1 MTQKD
6 IFEKE
11 IYVDLYN
18 DVIQDLLDMIRD
30 DKIKFTTP
38 EPYDIFR
45 NLVKVFFRYISKTR
59 WYKGFSNKESL
70 MFHIQAKYNTIT
82 NDAYKDLKKIL
93 NEKEEKLNPFA
104 NITIEDNNIIKDL
117 IENNIEDESMD
128 IERNNDISIEENK
141 SIILNNNNI
150 EIENINKNESIS
162 HINNNIDMSEN
173 EKKDEISDNQKNIK
187 SNFNNLEI
195 MHKDFSLLREHSIF
209 YTEENFSNIR
219 KHIYVFYFNNNEL
232 CANHVNKILDSS
244 NKIYELVVFDIKN
257 RAGIKYY
264 FVYTKF
270 VNPVQ
275 YKKELFG
282 TNITKN
288 PFIRAERIKDVLA
301 DYGDIVFLKQ
311 NQNL

>member
-1 MTQKD
+1 MTQTD

-30 DKIKFTTP
+30 DKIKFTTS

-93 NEKEEKLNPFA
+93 KEKEEKLNPFI
-104 NITIEDNNIIKDL
+104 NTTIEDDNMIKNL
-117 IENNIEDESMD
+117 IENNIEDDSMD
-128 IERNNDISIEENK
+128 IERNEDIPIEDNN
-141 SIILNNNNI
+141 SIILNNNILEN
-150 EIENINKNESIS
+150 ENINKNESLS
-162 HINNNIDMSEN
+162 HTNNNLDIPKKEKTDEN
-173 EKKDEISDNQKNIK
+173 SDNKKNIH
-187 SNFNNLEI
+187 NIFNNLNIIHQE
-195 MHKDFSLLREHSIF
+195 FSLIREHSIF
-209 YTEENFSNIR
+209 YTEENYLNIR
-219 KHIYVFYFNNNEL
+219 KVIYVFYFNNNET
-232 CANHVNKILDSS
+232 CANHVKKIINSNNKI
-244 NKIYELVVFDIKN
+244 NELVVFEINN

-282 TNITKN
+282 INITKN
-288 PFIRAERIKDVLA
+288 PFFRAERIKDILA
-301 DYGDIVFLKQ
+301 EYGDIIFLKQ
-311 NQNL
+311 NQNI

>member
-1 MTQKD
+1 MNQKD

-18 DVIQDLLDMIRD
+18 DVIQDILDMIRD
-30 DKIKFTTP
+30 DKIKFTTS

-45 NLVKVFFRYISKTR
+45 NLVNVFFRYISKTR
-59 WYKGFSNKESL
+59 WYKGFNNKESL

-93 NEKEEKLNPFA
+93 KEKEEKLNPFI
-104 NITIEDNNIIKDL
+104 NTTIEDDNMIKNL
-117 IENNIEDESMD
+117 IENNIEDDSMD
-128 IERNNDISIEENK
+128 IERNEDIPIEDNN
-141 SIILNNNNI
+141 SIILNNNILEN
-150 EIENINKNESIS
+150 ENINKNESLS
-162 HINNNIDMSEN
+162 HINNNLDIPKKEKTDEN
-173 EKKDEISDNQKNIK
+173 SDNKKNIH
-187 SNFNNLEI
+187 NIFNNLNIIHQE
-195 MHKDFSLLREHSIF
+195 FSLIREHSIF
-209 YTEENFSNIR
+209 YTEENYLNIR
-219 KHIYVFYFNNNEL
+219 KLIYVFYFNNNEI
-232 CANHVNKILDSS
+232 CANHVNKILNSS
-244 NKIYELVVFDIKN
+244 NKIYELVVFEIKN

-288 PFIRAERIKDVLA
+288 PFLRAERIKDALA
-301 DYGDIVFLKQ
+301 DDGDIIFLKQ
-311 NQNL
+311 N

>member
-30 DKIKFTTP
+30 DNIKFTTS

-59 WYKGFSNKESL
+59 WYKGFNNKESL

-93 NEKEEKLNPFA
+93 KEKEEKLNPFI
-104 NITIEDNNIIKDL
+104 NNTIEDNNIIKDL
-117 IENNIEDESMD
+117 IENNIEDDAMD
-128 IERNNDISIEENK
+128 IERNDDIPIEDNN
-141 SIILNNNNI
+141 SIILNNNII
-150 EIENINKNESIS
+150 ENENINKNESLS
-162 HINNNIDMSEN
+162 NINNNIDISKKEKTDEN
-173 EKKDEISDNQKNIK
+173 SDNKKSFHNI
-187 SNFNNLEI
+187 FNNLNI
-195 MHKDFSLLREHSIF
+195 IHQDFSLIREHSIF
-209 YTEENFSNIR
+209 YTEENYLNIR
-219 KHIYVFYFNNNEL
+219 KHIYVFYFNNNES
-232 CANHVNKILDSS
+232 CADHVNKILDSY
-244 NKIYELVVFDIKN
+244 NKIHELVVFEIKN

-270 VNPVQ
+270 VNTVQ

-282 TNITKN
+282 TNVTKN
-288 PFIRAERIKDVLA
+288 PYIRAERIKDVLA
-301 DYGDIVFLKQ
+301 AYGDIVFLKQ